1 MSSLDGPRRVRI
13 SPFCKIAFIWRVGMA
28 LDRLASLDRIPPQN
42 LEAEQAVLGSM
53 LIERQAVEKAAEILK
68 PEDFYRDAHRL
79 LFEAMLSLAERDEP
93 VDLITLPDE
102 LRVRGQFDSV
112 GGFLYLQNLMEAPTT
127 AANIEYYARLVEEK
141 AILRRL
147 LDAGTQIQGLAY
159 SEFETID
166 DV

>member
-53 LIERQAVEKAAEILK
+53 LIEKQAVEKAAELLK
-68 PEDFYRDAHRL
+68 PEDFYRDAHRYI
-79 LFEAMLSLAERDEP
+79 FEAMLALAERDEP
-93 VDLITLPDE
+93 VDLLTVSEE
-102 LRVRGQFDSV
+102 LQSKDQLDIV
-112 GGFLYLQNLMEAPTT
+112 GGRLYLINVMEAPAT
-127 AANIEYYARLVEEK
+127 AANIEHYAHIVEEK

-147 LDAGTQIQGLAY
+147 M
-159 SEFETID
+159 
-166 DV
+166 